1 MNMKGG
7 MQVSLFVLSGRL
19 SSYWSSKK
27 KMFIFRQPSSKM
39 VAGALVSTFVE
50 KTIDSLASRF
60 VDYFRG
66 RKLNKKLLSKIKVK
80 LLAIDVLAD
89 DAELKQFRDARV
101 RDWLFKAKDVVFE
114 AEDLLAD
121 IDYELSKC
129 QVEAESQP
137 ILNQV
142 SNFFRP
148 SSLSSFDKEIESRM
162 EQILE
167 DLDDLES
174 RGGYLGLTRTSGV
187 GVGSGSGSKV
197 LEKLP
202 STSSVVESDIYGR
215 DDDKKLILDWIT
227 SDTDEKLSIL
237 SIVGMG
243 GLGKTTLAQLVYND
257 PRIVSKF
264 DVKAWI
270 CVSEEFDVFN
280 VSRAIL
286 DTITDS
292 TDDGRE
298 LEIVQR
304 RLKEKLADKKFLLV
318 LDDVWNES
326 RPKWEA
332 VLNALV
338 CGAQGSRILVTTRS
352 EEVASAM
359 RSKEHKLEQLQEDYC
374 WQLFAKHAFRD
385 DNLPRDPGC
394 PVIGRKIVKKCK
406 GLPLA
411 LKSMGS
417 LLHNKPF
424 AWEWESV
431 FQSEIWELKDSG
443 IVPAL
448 ALSYHHLPL
457 HLKTCFAYCALF
469 PKDYEFHRE
478 CLIQLWMAE
487 NFLNCHQGSKSP
499 EEVGQLYFNDLLSRS
514 FFQQLSE
521 YREVFVMH
529 DLLNDLAK
537 YVCGDSYFRLRV
549 DQAKCT
555 QKTTRHFSVSMITER
570 YFDEFGTSC
579 DTKKLR
585 TFMPTSHWPWN
596 CKMSIHELFSKLK
609 FLRVLSLSHC
619 LDIEELPDSVCNF
632 KHLRSLD
639 LSHTGIKKL
648 PESTCSLYNLQILK
662 LNSCESLKE
671 LPSNLHE
678 LTNLGVLSLS
688 SCHYLT
694 EVPNS
699 IGDLKHLRSLD
710 LSHTGIKKLP
720 ESTCSLYNL
729 QILKLD
735 DCRSLKELPSNLHKL
750 ANLGVL
756 SLSSCHYLTEVP
768 NSVGNLKHLRSLDLS
783 STHITKLPDS
793 TCSLSNLQILKLNSC
808 EYLKELPS
816 NLHELTNLH
825 RLEFVNTEIIKV
837 PPHLGKLKN
846 LQVSMSSFHV
856 GKSSK
861 FTIQQLGELNLVHKG
876 LSFRELQ
883 NIENPSDAL
892 AADLKNKTRLVEL
905 EFEWNSHRNPDDS
918 AKERDVIVI
927 ENLQPSKHLEK
938 LSIRNY
944 GGKQFPNWLSNN
956 SLSNVVSLEL
966 RNCQSCQHLPS
977 LGLLPFLKKLEISSL
992 DGIVSIGAD
1001 FHGNSSSSFPS
1012 LETLKFSS
1020 MKAWEKWECEAVRG
1034 AFPCLQYLDISKCP
1048 KLKGDLPE
1056 QLLPLKELEISE
1068 CKQLEASAPRAL
1080 VLDLK
1085 DTGKLQLQL
1094 DWASLEKLR
1103 MGGHSMKASLLEKSD
1118 TLKELNIYCC
1128 PKYEM
1133 FCDCEMSDNGFDS
1146 QKTFPL
1152 DFFPA
1157 LRTLRLSGFRNL
1169 LMITQDQTHNH
1180 LEVLAFGKC
1189 PQLESLPGSMHMLL
1203 PSLKELVIKDCPRVE
1218 SFPEGG
1224 LPSNLKKI
1232 ELYKCSSGLIRCSSG
1247 LMASLKG
1254 ALGDNPSLESL
1265 GIGKLD
1271 AESFPDEGLL
1281 PLSLINLSIYG
1292 FPNLKKLDYK
1302 GLCQLSSLK
1311 KLILDGCPN
1320 LQQLPEEGLPNS
1332 ISNLWIINCPN
1343 LQQLPEEGLSNS
1355 ISNLFIIAC
1364 PNLEQRCQNPGGQDW
1379 PKIAHIPTVRCT
1391 SYFRDRRDAC
1401 VIM

>member
-1 MNMKGG
+1 MAAE
-7 MQVSLFVLSGRL
+7 
-19 SSYWSSKK
+19 
-27 KMFIFRQPSSKM
+27 M

-66 RKLNKKLLSKIKVK
+66 RKLNKKLLSNLKVK

-114 AEDLLAD
+114 AEDLLED

-137 ILNQV
+137 ILNKV
-142 SNFFRP
+142 SNIFKP

-162 EQILE
+162 EQILD

-174 RGGYLGLTRTSGV
+174 QSGYLGLTRTSGV

-215 DDDKKLILDWIT
+215 DDDKKLIFDWIT

-292 TDDGRE
+292 TDHGRE

-304 RLKEKLADKKFLLV
+304 RLKEKLADKKFLVV

-332 VLNALV
+332 VQNALV

-352 EEVASAM
+352 EEVASTM
-359 RSKEHKLEQLQEDYC
+359 RSKEHKLEQLHEDYC

-394 PVIGRKIVKKCK
+394 PVIGMKIVKKCK

-424 AWEWESV
+424 AWEWEGV
-431 FQSEIWELKDSG
+431 LQSEIWELKDSD

-469 PKDYEFHRE
+469 PKDYEFDRE

-514 FFQQLSE
+514 FFQQ
-521 YREVFVMH
+521 FVMH

-537 YVCGDSYFRLRV
+537 YVCGDIYFRLGV
-549 DQAKCT
+549 DREKST
-555 QKTTRHFSVSMITER
+555 QKTTRHFSFSVITKGD
-570 YFDEFGTSC
+570 FDEFGTSC

-585 TFMPTSHWPWN
+585 TFMPTRWRMNEYHWSWN
-596 CKMSIHELFSKLK
+596 CNMSIPKLFSKLK

-619 LDIEELPDSVCNF
+619 SNIEELPDSLCNF

-648 PESTCSLYNLQILK
+648 PESTCSLYKLQILK
-662 LNSCESLKE
+662 LNYCIS
-671 LPSNLHE
+671 
-678 LTNLGVLSLS
+678 
-688 SCHYLT
+688 
-694 EVPNS
+694 
-699 IGDLKHLRSLD
+699 
-710 LSHTGIKKLP
+710 
-720 ESTCSLYNL
+720 
-729 QILKLD
+729 
-735 DCRSLKELPSNLHKL
+735 
-750 ANLGVL
+750 
-756 SLSSCHYLTEVP
+756 
-768 NSVGNLKHLRSLDLS
+768 
-783 STHITKLPDS
+783 
-793 TCSLSNLQILKLNSC
+793 
-808 EYLKELPS
+808 LKELPS

-825 RLEFVNTEIIKV
+825 RLEFVCTNIIKV

-846 LQVSMSSFHV
+846 LQVLMSSFYV
-856 GKSSK
+856 GSSE
-861 FTIQQLGELNLVHKG
+861 FTIQQLGELNLLHAR

-892 AADLKNKTRLVEL
+892 AADLKNKAHLVDL
-905 EFEWNSHRNPDDS
+905 EFVWNPDRDDS

-927 ENLQPSKHLEK
+927 ENLQPSKQLEK
-938 LSIRNY
+938 LSMKNY

-956 SLSNVVSLEL
+956 SLSNVVSLHLE
-966 RNCQSCQHLPS
+966 NCQYCRRLPS
-977 LGLLPFLKKLEISSL
+977 LGLLP
-992 DGIVSIGAD
+992 
-1001 FHGNSSSSFPS
+1001 
-1012 LETLKFSS
+1012 
-1020 MKAWEKWECEAVRG
+1020 
-1034 AFPCLQYLDISKCP
+1034 
-1048 KLKGDLPE
+1048 
-1056 QLLPLKELEISE
+1056 
-1068 CKQLEASAPRAL
+1068 
-1080 VLDLK
+1080 
-1085 DTGKLQLQL
+1085 
-1094 DWASLEKLR
+1094 
-1103 MGGHSMKASLLEKSD
+1103 
-1118 TLKELNIYCC
+1118 
-1128 PKYEM
+1128 
-1133 FCDCEMSDNGFDS
+1133 
-1146 QKTFPL
+1146 
-1152 DFFPA
+1152 A
-1157 LRTLRLSGFRNL
+1157 LRTLCLSGFRNL
-1169 LMITQDQTHNH
+1169 QMFTQDHTLNH
-1180 LEVLAFGKC
+1180 LQDLTIRKC
-1189 PQLESLPGSMHMLL
+1189 PQLESLPGSMHMHL
-1203 PSLKELVIKDCPRVE
+1203 PSLKQLEIYDCPRVE

-1224 LPSNLKKI
+1224 LPSNLKQMV
-1232 ELYKCSSGLIRCSSG
+1232 LYKCSSG

-1265 GIGKLD
+1265 WIEKLD

-1281 PLSLINLSIYG
+1281 PLSLTCLWIHD

-1311 KLILDGCPN
+1311 KLFLNKCPN
-1320 LQQLPEEGLPNS
+1320 LQQLPEEGLPKS
-1332 ISNLWIINCPN
+1332 ISSLLICRSPN
-1343 LQQLPEEGLSNS
+1343 LK
-1355 ISNLFIIAC
+1355 
-1364 PNLEQRCQNPGGQDW
+1364 QRCQNPGGEDW
-1379 PKIAHIPTVRCT
+1379 PKIAHIPTVEFLRWEC
-1391 SYFRDRRDAC
+1391 
-1401 VIM
+1401 

>member
-1 MNMKGG
+1 MAAE
-7 MQVSLFVLSGRL
+7 
-19 SSYWSSKK
+19 
-27 KMFIFRQPSSKM
+27 M

-101 RDWLFKAKDVVFE
+101 RDWLLKAKDVVFE
-114 AEDLLAD
+114 AEDLLEE

-137 ILNQV
+137 ILNKV
-142 SNFFRP
+142 SNIFKP

-162 EQILE
+162 EQILD

-174 RGGYLGLTRTSGV
+174 QSGYLGLTRTSGV

-215 DDDKKLILDWIT
+215 DDDKKLIFDWIT

-292 TDDGRE
+292 TDHGRV

-304 RLKEKLADKKFLLV
+304 RLKEKLADKKFLVV

-332 VLNALV
+332 VQNALV
-338 CGAQGSRILVTTRS
+338 CGAQGSRILVTTRN
-352 EEVASAM
+352 EEVASTM
-359 RSKEHKLEQLQEDYC
+359 RSKEHKLEQLHEDYC

-394 PVIGRKIVKKCK
+394 PVIGMKIVKKCK

-417 LLHNKPF
+417 LLHNKPS

-431 FQSEIWELKDSG
+431 LKSEIWELKDSG

-469 PKDYEFHRE
+469 PKDYEFDRE

-514 FFQQLSE
+514 FFQQSSKYKE
-521 YREVFVMH
+521 GFVMH

-537 YVCGDSYFRLRV
+537 YVCGDIYFRLGV
-549 DQAKCT
+549 DREKST
-555 QKTTRHFSVSMITER
+555 QKTTRHFSFSVITKGD
-570 YFDEFGTSC
+570 FDEFGTSC

-585 TFMPTSHWPWN
+585 TFMPTSSRMNETYWSRN

-609 FLRVLSLSHC
+609 FLRVLSLFGSS
-619 LDIEELPDSVCNF
+619 IEELPDSVCN
-632 KHLRSLD
+632 
-639 LSHTGIKKL
+639 
-648 PESTCSLYNLQILK
+648 
-662 LNSCESLKE
+662 
-671 LPSNLHE
+671 
-678 LTNLGVLSLS
+678 
-688 SCHYLT
+688 
-694 EVPNS
+694 
-699 IGDLKHLRSLD
+699 LKHLRSLE
-710 LSHTGIKKLP
+710 LSHTRIK
-720 ESTCSLYNL
+720 
-729 QILKLD
+729 
-735 DCRSLKELPSNLHKL
+735 
-750 ANLGVL
+750 
-756 SLSSCHYLTEVP
+756 
-768 NSVGNLKHLRSLDLS
+768 
-783 STHITKLPDS
+783 KLPDS
-793 TCSLSNLQILKLNSC
+793 TCSLSNLQILKLNYCRKLKELPSNLHELTNLCVLSLSSC
-808 EYLKELPS
+808 YYLTQVPNSVGDLKHLRSLDLSLTGIQKLPDSTCSLSNLQILKLNGCIYLKELPS

-825 RLEFVNTEIIKV
+825 RLEFVNTYIIKV

-846 LQVSMSSFHV
+846 LQVSMSSFDV
-856 GKSSK
+856 GNSSE
-861 FTIQQLGELNLVHKG
+861 FTIQQLGELNLHG
-876 LSFRELQ
+876 RLSFSELQ
-883 NIENPSDAL
+883 NIENSSDAL
-892 AADLKNKTRLVEL
+892 AADLKNKTDLVKL
-905 EFEWNSHRNPDDS
+905 EFGWNSHRNPDDH
-918 AKERDVIVI
+918 AKERDVVVI
-927 ENLQPSKHLEK
+927 ENLQPSKHLKE

-944 GGKQFPNWLSNN
+944 GGKQFPNWLSDN
-956 SLSNVVSLEL
+956 SLSNVVSLVL
-966 RNCQSCQHLPS
+966 RNCQSCQRLPS
-977 LGLLPFLKKLEISSL
+977 LGLLPILKKLEISSL

-1001 FHGNSSSSFPS
+1001 FHGNSTSSFLS
-1012 LETLKFSS
+1012 LETLKFSF
-1020 MKAWEKWECEAVRG
+1020 MKAWEKWECQAVTG
-1034 AFPCLQYLDISKCP
+1034 AFPCLQYLSISYCP

-1056 QLLPLKELEISE
+1056 QLLPLKLKKLEISE
-1068 CKQLEASAPRAL
+1068 CKQLEASVPRAL
-1080 VLDLK
+1080 ELDLK
-1085 DTGKLQLQL
+1085 DTGMLQL
-1094 DWASLEKLR
+1094 DWATLKRLS
-1103 MGGHSMKASLLEKSD
+1103 MGGHSMEALLLEKSD
-1118 TLKELNIYCC
+1118 TLKKLYIYCC
-1128 PKYEM
+1128 PTDEM
-1133 FCDCEMSDNGFDS
+1133 CCDCGMSDDGRDS
-1146 QKTFPL
+1146 LKTFPL

-1157 LRTLRLSGFRNL
+1157 LRTLCLSGFRNL
-1169 LMITQDQTHNH
+1169 QMFTQDHTLNH
-1180 LEVLAFGKC
+1180 LQDLTIRKC
-1189 PQLESLPGSMHMLL
+1189 PQLESLPGSMHMHL
-1203 PSLKELVIKDCPRVE
+1203 PSLKKLRISDCPRVE

-1224 LPSNLKKI
+1224 LPSNLKHMT
-1232 ELYKCSSGLIRCSSG
+1232 LYKCSSG

-1265 GIGKLD
+1265 GIIKHD

-1281 PLSLINLSIYG
+1281 PLSLTCLWIID

-1311 KLILDGCPN
+1311 QLSLQECPN
-1320 LQQLPEEGLPNS
+1320 LQQLPEEGLPIS
-1332 ISNLWIINCPN
+1332 ISRLKIN
-1343 LQQLPEEGLSNS
+1343 G
-1355 ISNLFIIAC
+1355 C
-1364 PNLEQRCQNPGGQDW
+1364 PNLEHRCQKPGGEDW
-1379 PKIAHIPTVRCT
+1379 PKIAYLGFVHFGIIRVPL
-1391 SYFRDRRDAC
+1391 
-1401 VIM
+1401 